1 MGFRLL
7 VWADALKHVPNN
19 KRIITNVLMLFIM
32 HPLLQWTH
40 QWVVSFFYSFG
51 FMLTRRPYVLGIFY
65 GTIFTSLTRHAGLG
79 VCSGVGGAGVV
90 TVIQRFG
97 STLNLNMHLH
107 ILLAG
112 GG

>member
-1 MGFRLL
+1 M
-7 VWADALKHVPNN
+7 
-19 KRIITNVLMLFIM
+19 
-32 HPLLQWTH
+32 
-40 QWVVSFFYSFG
+40 
-51 FMLTRRPYVLGIFY
+51 RPYVLSIFY

-97 STLNLNMHLH
+97 STINLKMHLH

-112 GG
+112 SGQARETLPRFSRWCASVEAELKRLLHVVQLRSVPSATLARL